1 MEDVVKANIKLE
13 FYKNPYMKEK
23 IPTEHFDN
31 VPLNKVNDYLRSFKQ
46 KFREPLNLLDW
57 EAEEKIYY
65 FRDIFD
71 DTSLE
76 KLLIYYEDNP
86 DDVYLVGV
94 IVIDYVIIER
104 ETE

>member
-1 MEDVVKANIKLE
+1 MEVVRANIKLE
-13 FYKNPYMKEK
+13 FYENQFLKKK
-23 IPTEHFDN
+23 IPTEHFNN
-31 VPLNKVNDYLRSFKQ
+31 VPLNRINEYLRSFKQ

-76 KLLIYYEDNP
+76 KLLIYYEDNV
-86 DDVYLVGV
+86 DEVYLVGV
-94 IVIDYVIIER
+94 VVIDYVIIYE
-104 ETE
+104 EDK